1 VLSHAGDPERKQQGD
16 LASKQ
21 SKEMQP
27 PSKPVGQVAKGK
39 KQKAGDKKSGDKKKK
54 ISSSKKKSAAK
65 KKKALAKKNKSA
77 GGKKKNKSAKKSKK
91 SDGKKNN
98 SAKKKKSS
106 EDKRKKSGVKAGSGR
121 QAAGCLASNCLDLA
135 VTYIGL
141 LRTRVANFQKQ
152 TSRIAT
158 LKNFGINKLGKQ
170 NLFDSSLNQLITAG
184 GGNMSNLS
192 CGANQTNPGKL
203 G

>member
-1 VLSHAGDPERKQQGD
+1 M
-16 LASKQ
+16 Q
-21 SKEMQP
+21 SA
-27 PSKPVGQVAKGK
+27 SKPVGQVTNGK
-39 KQKAGDKKSGDKKKK
+39 KQKAGDKKSGNKKKK
-54 ISSSKKKSAAK
+54 SSSSKKKSAAK
-65 KKKALAKKNKSA
+65 KTAA
-77 GGKKKNKSAKKSKK
+77 GGKKKSSSKKKNKSAKKSKK

-98 SAKKKKSS
+98 SVKKKKSS
-106 EDKRKKSGVKAGSGR
+106 ADKKKKSGGKTDR
-121 QAAGCLASNCLDLA
+121 QAAGCLVSNCLDLA

-203 G
+203 WSNNKCRL